1 MSSTVITRAV
11 DPKDAASI
19 AALHAHVFGPG
30 RFTRSAYRVREGKG
44 LASRFCRLAEL
55 GGKAVAALR
64 LTDIAIGGK
73 SGAMLLGPLAVDP
86 DFRGR
91 GIGSKLIA
99 EALVDMTRAGIKLV
113 VLVGDEPYYGRFGF
127 KPVALGHIT
136 FPGPVDPLRILALEL
151 TSGALSDYRGL
162 IAAVTPPGT
171 SGKG

>member
-73 SGAMLLGPLAVDP
+73 
-86 DFRGR
+86 
-91 GIGSKLIA
+91 I
-99 EALVDMTRAGIKLV
+99 
-113 VLVGDEPYYGRFGF
+113 
-127 KPVALGHIT
+127 
-136 FPGPVDPLRILALEL
+136 
-151 TSGALSDYRGL
+151 
-162 IAAVTPPGT
+162 
-171 SGKG
+171 